1 MAKYES
7 SIKQVPFA
15 QSSVYAKLSDLNNM
29 SSVKERL
36 NDPTSVERMK
46 GNVSEEQFQ
55 KAQEQLESL
64 EFTEDTVSMD
74 IPPVGKMTI
83 RIIEREPEKC
93 VKFEAVEDI
102 FEKNLGG
109 LGIAEWTHPKGGYFV
124 SLFVTEG
131 CAKRTYELCK
141 EAGVK
146 LTQVGATYPYGNDP
160 ADSNI
165 RIAPT
170 YPSDEELAAAMK
182 VLTCC
187 ARLAAVEKYLSL
199 K

>member
-83 RIIEREPEKC
+83 RIIERKSC
-93 VKFEAVEDI
+93 VAQKDDNAHHSH
-102 FEKNLGG
+102 
-109 LGIAEWTHPKGGYFV
+109 AEQP
-124 SLFVTEG
+124 SNG
-131 CAKRTYELCK
+131 C
-141 EAGVK
+141 
-146 LTQVGATYPYGNDP
+146 
-160 ADSNI
+160 
-165 RIAPT
+165 
-170 YPSDEELAAAMK
+170 
-182 VLTCC
+182 
-187 ARLAAVEKYLSL
+187 
-199 K
+199 